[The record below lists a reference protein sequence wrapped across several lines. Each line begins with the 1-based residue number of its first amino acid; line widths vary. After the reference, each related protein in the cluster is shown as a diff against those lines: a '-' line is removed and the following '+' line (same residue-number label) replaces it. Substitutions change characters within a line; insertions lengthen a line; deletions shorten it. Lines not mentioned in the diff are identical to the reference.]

1 MSLHQPLWHAMPLLL
16 LAAGGTHAFE
26 PHDTDILTLRL
37 AMPAAEVESRLRAQG
52 SAESQ
57 WTHAPHPCPTEP
69 ASTCPAILRAPTK
82 DGWLEIAFSARQTV
96 VWIVYTLRANGVG
109 EPAIIQRSVLDRF
122 GPPTDAAG
130 MAWCYPPSEHGTCP
144 TNQPS
149 LRLTH
154 GAGVT
159 MILTLSEGEAR

>member
-1 MSLHQPLWHAMPLLL
+1 MSLRHALPLLL
-16 LAAGGTHAFE
+16 LAAGSAHAFE
-26 PHDTDILTLRL
+26 PHNTDILTLRL
-37 AMPAAEVESRLRAQG
+37 AMPAAEVESRLRTQG
-52 SAESQ
+52 SPEAQ
-57 WTHAPHPCPTEP
+57 WTRASPPCPTQ
-69 ASTCPAILRAPTK
+69 AAIDCPATLGAPTK

-96 VWIVYTLRANGVG
+96 VRIVYTLRANGVG

-159 MILTLSEGEAR
+159 MILTLSEGEGR